1 MSKKMFALISG
12 LVTAVTTAAV
22 AYVTYEEPA
31 NATQINSAISIAA
44 GAIVQICNLFV
55 KPAAEKKEAE

>member
-12 LVTAVTTAAV
+12 LVTAVSTAAL
-22 AYVTYEEPA
+22 AYVTYEEFA
-31 NATQINSAISIAA
+31 NATEINSAISIAA